1 MLTAVPQIP
10 TSADEPID
18 MDIVTGR
25 ARSVGLLFRNRVAA
39 APDNPA
45 YLYAAP
51 TGDDGGEVWLTVTW
65 GQAKEVVYRLAAGLV
80 ALGVEPEDRVAIASN
95 TRYEWAIADLAV
107 MCAGAAT
114 TTIYPSTIADDVA
127 FIVADSGAQVVLAE
141 DAEQVAKLRGIRD
154 RIPGVRQVVVFDRA
168 GVELDG
174 DDWVIGIGAL
184 DDLGGER
191 LEAEPGLV
199 DARIDATRPDQ
210 LATIIYTSGTTGRP
224 KGVRLLHDTWT
235 YQGAATE
242 AIDILHEDDLQYL
255 WLPLAHS
262 FGKVLLTLPLQI
274 GFPTAI
280 DGRID
285 KIVDNL
291 AVVRPTFMGAA
302 PRIFEKAY
310 GRIQMMMAA
319 EGGVKERL
327 FHWAEGV
334 GREVS
339 DLRAEG
345 RAPTGLLARKYAVA
359 DKLVLCKI
367 RERFGGR
374 IRFFISGSAALN
386 QDVARWFD
394 AMGLQIAEGYGLTE
408 SSAASFVNRIKGYRY
423 GTVGWPLPGCEVRI
437 ADDGEVLL
445 RGPGIMEGYH
455 NNPEATAEAIDE
467 DGWLHTG
474 DIGDLDERGFLRIT
488 DRKKDLFKTSGG
500 KYVAP
505 SAIEATFKGLCPYVS
520 QFVVHGAE
528 RNFVSALVT
537 LDPDAIMD
545 WAAAHG
551 MGGQSYRD
559 VVASPEARE
568 LVQEYVDRLNAGLN
582 RWETVKKF
590 TILERDLTIEHG
602 ELTPSLK
609 LRRKVVAER
618 FKDRLDA
625 HYDG

>member
-1 MLTAVPQIP
+1 MITAVPQIP

-18 MDIVTGR
+18 MDIVLHR
-25 ARSVGLLFRNRVAA
+25 ARSVGALFRDRVSTT
-39 APDNPA
+39 PDQPA
-45 YLYAAP
+45 YLYPAP
-51 TGDDGGEVWLTVTW
+51 APAGGETWVTVTW
-65 GQAKEVVYRLAAGLV
+65 GQAKDVVYRLAAGLV
-80 ALGVEPEDRVAIASN
+80 ALGVEPEDRVGIASS
-95 TRYEWAIADLAV
+95 TRYEWAIGDLAV
-107 MCAGAAT
+107 MCASAAT
-114 TTIYPSTIADDVA
+114 TTIYPSTMADDVA
-127 FIVADSGAQVVLAE
+127 FIIADSGAVVVLAE
-141 DAEQVAKLRGIRD
+141 NAEQVDKLRGIRD
-154 RIPGVRQVVVFDRA
+154 RVPQVRTVVVFDAA
-168 GVELDG
+168 GV
-174 DDWVIGIGAL
+174 
-184 DDLGGER
+184 DLGTDGWVVTIGDLDEMGTQR
-191 LEAEPGLV
+191 LTAEPGLV

-235 YQGAATE
+235 YQGAATQ
-242 AIDILHEDDLQYL
+242 AIEILNEDDLQYL

-302 PRIFEKAY
+302 PRIFEKAF
-310 GRIQMMMAA
+310 GGVQMMMAA

-345 RAPTGLLARKYAVA
+345 HNPSGLLARKYALA
-359 DKLVLCKI
+359 DRLVMAKI
-367 RERFGGR
+367 RARFGGR

-386 QDVARWFD
+386 VDVARWFD
-394 AMGLQIAEGYGLTE
+394 AMGMQIAEGYGLTE
-408 SSAASFVNRIKGYRY
+408 SSAASFVNRIRGYRY
-423 GTVGWPLPGCEVRI
+423 GTVGWPLPGCTVRI

-445 RGPGIMEGYH
+445 GGPGIMEGYH
-455 NNPEATAEAIDE
+455 NNPEATAEAIDA

-505 SAIEATFKGLCPYVS
+505 SAIEATFKGLCPYAS
-520 QFVVHGAE
+520 QLIIEGAE

-537 LDPDAIMD
+537 LDPDAIQG
-545 WAAAHG
+545 WAAANG
-551 MGGQSYRD
+551 LGGKSYPEI
-559 VVASPEARE
+559 AGSPQAHEM
-568 LVQEYVDRLNAGLN
+568 VQGYVDQLNAGLN

-590 TILERDLTIEHG
+590 SILERDLTIEEG

-609 LRRKVVAER
+609 LRRRVVAER

-625 HYDG
+625 HYES